1 MEQPRKSKRN
11 MARWD
16 LDKVRFKLEK
26 PQPPHREIRSIDTI
40 LQQVMDGL
48 EQPQSEHI
56 LLLRD
61 AWPKLVGP
69 QIAKHSSPGFI
80 KDWTLY
86 VRVNHPGWL
95 PEMKRNNSVIFKKVK
110 AKYPTL
116 PIRRMLF
123 ILDK

>member
-1 MEQPRKSKRN
+1 
-11 MARWD
+11 
-16 LDKVRFKLEK
+16 
-26 PQPPHREIRSIDTI
+26 
-40 LQQVMDGL
+40 
-48 EQPQSEHI
+48 
-56 LLLRD
+56 
-61 AWPKLVGP
+61 VGP